1 VKHIVF
7 IYLDS
12 VISDQLAQ
20 EFEGPFAIQELDF
33 SAAQGMIEVLPTCT
47 E

>member
-7 IYLDS
+7 TYLYS
-12 VISDQLAQ
+12 VIPDQLTQ

-33 SAAQGMIEVLPTCT
+33 SAAQGMIEVLPTWT